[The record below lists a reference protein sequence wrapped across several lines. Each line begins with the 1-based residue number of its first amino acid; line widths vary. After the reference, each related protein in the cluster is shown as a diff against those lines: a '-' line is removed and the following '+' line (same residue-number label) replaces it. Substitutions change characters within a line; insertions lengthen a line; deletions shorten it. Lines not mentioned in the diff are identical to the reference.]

1 MEAVIEMFIGHLDPV
16 EGLVEDAVE
25 LTLPVVTE
33 IEVKILTYTYIILVL
48 NLDWLNTY
56 CLLTYIST

>member
-33 IEVKILTYTYIILVL
+33 IEVKILTYRYIILVL
-48 NLDWLNTY
+48 NLDWLNT
-56 CLLTYIST
+56 